1 MLGYRKR
8 SFADAFGL
16 LEALRANQ
24 EDLTSLKKL
33 QQLLFREIARTEK
46 KIRELKAKL
55 KGIQKTGGKQIAKR
69 SSSLKHRIEGYRQN
83 AYIWRCF
90 GDAIAFLYMDKHA
103 LKQVFFNIEN
113 PNPKNNAG
121 FIMGKEGL
129 AMEIAHLEFAL
140 EQEVPALLT
149 DLTNTIRHGDICLM
163 GGGDPHLIEVKAG
176 KRLDKRGKKQKRNLE
191 KLHKFFEEDK
201 AEDLRG
207 FKGPIRRQ
215 EYETAER
222 TYTADINDCIDEA
235 LTKGHATRE
244 PEPGLHYIAL
254 AEGAPDINEILAHF
268 KPEAP
273 WLFQLN
279 EIKATRAWAPYMP
292 FTLTLRG
299 KDNLWKFIRGNVV
312 LLVLFD
318 LEQLCTIAKQKGYDA
333 KLKPDDEGLPVFQ
346 ILIPEAGGYVSLSA
360 QMLARIAMEF
370 VSPDWLVTASVEIL
384 KSAAQSTQ
392 ENAAEVPIVRA

>member
-33 QQLLFREIARTEK
+33 QQLLLREIVRTEK
-46 KIRELKAKL
+46 KIRELKAEL
-55 KGIQKTGGKQIAKR
+55 KGIQKTRGNQVAKH
-69 SSSLKHRIEGYRQN
+69 SSYLKHRIEGYRQN

-113 PNPKNNAG
+113 PNPKNDAG

-129 AMEIAHLEFAL
+129 AMEIAHLEYAL
-140 EQEVPALLT
+140 EQKIPALLT

-163 GGGDPHLIEVKAG
+163 DGGDPHLIEVKAG
-176 KRLDKRGKKQKRNLE
+176 KKLDKRGKKQKRNLE
-191 KLHKFFEEDK
+191 KLHKFFDEDK

-207 FKGPIRRQ
+207 FKGPIQRQ
-215 EYETAER
+215 EYKTPER
-222 TYTADINDCIDEA
+222 TYTAEINDCIDEA

-254 AEGAPDINEILAHF
+254 AEGAPDINEILPRF
-268 KPEAP
+268 KLKAP

-292 FTLTLRG
+292 FTLSLRG
-299 KDNLWKFIRGNVV
+299 KDNLWKFIRGYVV
-312 LLVLFD
+312 LLVVFD
-318 LEQLCTIAKQKGYDA
+318 LEQLCSIAKQKGYDA
-333 KLKPDDEGLPVFQ
+333 KLEPDDEGLPEFR
-346 ILIPEAGGYVSLSA
+346 ILLPEAGGYVGPSA

-370 VSPDWLVTASVEIL
+370 VSPDWLVTSSIEIL
-384 KSAAQSTQ
+384 KSAAQAAQ
-392 ENAAEVPIVRA
+392 ETPQPVGAD